1 MLFGKPSDFSDRDY
15 RSRNY
20 KGNWTKHFINNYV
33 DSMISIGKER
43 TLDTFSNYKD
53 EHLPKYLYKFMPPT
67 IYSLNN
73 IIQGTIHL
81 SSPQKFNDPFDS
93 YLCVNSECFIREYVL
108 SEFIKKGYVKNVE
121 ESKEFI
127 TNSEFWA
134 INYSQCEGENKHYG
148 NKSFS
153 TTFYEITYSKSESF
167 GRVCRE
173 IHYEAQK
180 TLNYKMKL
188 LRNDMF
194 KISCFSCFKDE
205 DELMQNTM
213 MWSHYADEH
222 RGYCVKYLL
231 NLNESIF
238 RNILLCGLFPIN
250 YTSRTEIITPKQ
262 LLDLKEMNGELN
274 INDNLKKKIIK
285 SLLTKSRFWNY
296 EPNPWPD
303 AETLFLIFKG
313 E

>member
-1 MLFGKPSDFSDRDY
+1 M
-15 RSRNY
+15 
-20 KGNWTKHFINNYV
+20 
-33 DSMISIGKER
+33 
-43 TLDTFSNYKD
+43 
-53 EHLPKYLYKFMPPT
+53 
-67 IYSLNN
+67 
-73 IIQGTIHL
+73 
-81 SSPQKFNDPFDS
+81 
-93 YLCVNSECFIREYVL
+93 
-108 SEFIKKGYVKNVE
+108 
-121 ESKEFI
+121 
-127 TNSEFWA
+127 
-134 INYSQCEGENKHYG
+134 
-148 NKSFS
+148 
-153 TTFYEITYSKSESF
+153 TYSKSESF

-296 EPNPWPD
+296 EKEWR
-303 AETLFLIFKG
+303 LILSHF
-313 E
+313 